1 MNYPK
6 PPMMSWDMNLKQ
18 YGSDSFIATCVESKD
33 EELHLF
39 GSLLTEMKKLDDAD
53 LNKIKH
59 LQAELIELGHNLE
72 DGLRVGVSDLGTDA
86 RRLLSAN
93 GVAY

>member
-1 MNYPK
+1 MKYPK
-6 PPMMSWDMNLKQ
+6 LPMLSWDTNLRQ
-18 YGSDSFIATCVESKD
+18 YGSDKFIATCVESED

-39 GSLLTEMKKLDDAD
+39 GSLLEEMMKFNDAD

-72 DGLRVGVSDLGTDA
+72 DGLRVGVSDLVTDA
-86 RRLLSAN
+86 RRLLNAN

>member
-33 EELHLF
+33 EELRLF

-72 DGLRVGVSDLGTDA
+72 DGLRVGVSDLVTDA

>member
-18 YGSDSFIATCVESKD
+18 YGSDSFIATCVKSKD
-33 EELHLF
+33 KELRLF
-39 GSLLTEMKKLDDAD
+39 GSLLMEMKKLDDAD
-53 LNKIKH
+53 LNKIKY

-72 DGLRVGVSDLGTDA
+72 DGLRVGVSDLVTDA
-86 RRLLSAN
+86 RKLLSAN

>member
-33 EELHLF
+33 EELRLF

-72 DGLRVGVSDLGTDA
+72 DGLRVGVSDLVTDA
-86 RRLLSAN
+86 RRLLSEN

>member
-33 EELHLF
+33 EELRLF
-39 GSLLTEMKKLDDAD
+39 GSLLMEMKKLDDAD

-72 DGLRVGVSDLGTDA
+72 DGLRVGVSDLVTDA